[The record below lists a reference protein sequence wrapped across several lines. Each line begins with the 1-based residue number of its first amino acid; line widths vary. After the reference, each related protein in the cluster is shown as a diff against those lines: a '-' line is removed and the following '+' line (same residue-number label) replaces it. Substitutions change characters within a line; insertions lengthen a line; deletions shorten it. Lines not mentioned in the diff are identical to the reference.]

1 MSDHPKGSYI
11 EYSDD
16 DVMDPDFCLT
26 KSNNEQGACRNLYMQ
41 VFEKAQHDARTWR
54 SLPSEE
60 WHLLASIY
68 SDRIVMYPVYTS
80 PHAQRYLRPKH
91 GRFHSLVYQD
101 DVDAT
106 LPDSE
111 EDARLAIDGR
121 LEWRIFRDD
130 CRYGLGL
137 DKDLEPLWRN
147 LSLLGE
153 VDLLVIRKHGPSQVV
168 GKTVFLNQGEI
179 NSFRLAFGRITRNG
193 RDLIKSSKSGA
204 VRNDLLAKL
213 NPEKFPQIVRDDGQN
228 RLVRVRLD
236 RGQKASIVSRVER
249 MTSVRAVRE
258 QLETLAVEAPRD
270 LMRLHAEIER
280 VTLARMIEKYESM
293 LERKTLHENHW
304 QSFFE
309 QNIFILTLI
318 FARPVRLLHTQFH
331 AKGSSLD
338 GSGAQ
343 IGDFLFAERGQALAI
358 VEIKKPTS
366 PLMLSSTYRNSEVY
380 GPAAELSG
388 AITQVLYQQS
398 AMQSHWLVHQ
408 NRPELKDSMPDA
420 IRCVVIAGSMPGEE
434 AQRRSFEVFR
444 NACKNVEVV
453 TFDELLAKL
462 KLLLD
467 LLTPPEKGIQEI
479 PF

>member
-1 MSDHPKGSYI
+1 MSDHPRGEDI

-16 DVMDPDFCLT
+16 DVMDPDFCLA
-26 KSNNEQGACRNLYMQ
+26 KSTDEQSPCRNLYMQ
-41 VFEKAQHDARTWR
+41 VFEKAQHDSRTWR
-54 SLPSEE
+54 SLPPED
-60 WHLLASIY
+60 WHLLASIFP
-68 SDRIVMYPVYTS
+68 DRIVMYPVYTN

-91 GRFHSLVYQD
+91 GRFHTLVYKD
-101 DVDAT
+101 DADAA

-111 EDARLAIDGR
+111 EDARLEIDGR
-121 LEWRIFRDD
+121 LAWRIFRDD

-137 DKDLEPLWRN
+137 DEDLEPLWRN
-147 LSLLGE
+147 LGLLGE
-153 VDLLVIRKHGPSQVV
+153 VDLLVIRKRGLSEVV
-168 GKTVFLNQGEI
+168 GKSVFLNQDEI
-179 NSFRLAFGRITRNG
+179 NGFRLAFGRIARNG
-193 RDLIKSSKSGA
+193 RYLIKSSKSGA

-213 NPEKFPQIVRDDGQN
+213 NPEKFPRIVRDDGKD
-228 RLVRVRLD
+228 RLVRVRLV
-236 RGQKASIVSRVER
+236 RGQKASTVSRAER
-249 MTSVRAVRE
+249 KASVRTVRE

-270 LMRLHAEIER
+270 LMMLHAEIER
-280 VTLARMIEKYESM
+280 VTLAKMIEKYESM
-293 LERKTLHENHW
+293 LEKNTLNENHW

-309 QNIFILTLI
+309 QNVFILTLI

-343 IGDFLFAERGQALAI
+343 VGDFLFAERGQALAV

-366 PLMLSSTYRNSEVY
+366 PLMLSSSYRNSDVY

-408 NRPELKDSMPDA
+408 IRPELKDSRPDA
-420 IRCVVIAGSMPGEE
+420 IRCVVIAGVTPRDE
-434 AQRRSFEVFR
+434 ARRRSFEVFR

-462 KLLLD
+462 KLLLE
-467 LLTPPEKGIQEI
+467 LLTPAEKESTEI